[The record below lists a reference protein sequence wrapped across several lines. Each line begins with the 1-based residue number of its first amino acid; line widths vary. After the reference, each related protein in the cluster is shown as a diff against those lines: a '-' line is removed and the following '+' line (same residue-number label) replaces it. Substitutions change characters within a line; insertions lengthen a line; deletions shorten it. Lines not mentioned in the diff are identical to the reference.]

1 MPDVQKE
8 LRVEIREALSQTSG
22 VFTSQA
28 LQNMKKM
35 DSFLK
40 EVLRLHPATMGEYQ
54 NALFHTLSL
63 TVFSLLPTQG
73 SSTIHSIKRPKD
85 PRRRNNRDPRR
96 RHQRRLSRL
105 PQSRQVRPLEV
116 LQAPP
121 ASQGRRVSRESSA
134 ASVCQCE
141 PKQSHFWLW

>member
-40 EVLRLHPATMGEYQ
+40 EVLRLHPATMGKYQ
-54 NALFHTLSL
+54 NALFHTPCLTLS
-63 TVFSLLPTQG
+63 SLFPTQG
-73 SSTIHSIKRPKD
+73 S
-85 PRRRNNRDPRR
+85 
-96 RHQRRLSRL
+96 
-105 PQSRQVRPLEV
+105 
-116 LQAPP
+116 
-121 ASQGRRVSRESSA
+121 
-134 ASVCQCE
+134 
-141 PKQSHFWLW
+141 

>member
-40 EVLRLHPATMGEYQ
+40 EVLRLHPATMGKIYLP
-54 NALFHTLSL
+54 N
-63 TVFSLLPTQG
+63 SLL
-73 SSTIHSIKRPKD
+73 I
-85 PRRRNNRDPRR
+85 
-96 RHQRRLSRL
+96 
-105 PQSRQVRPLEV
+105 
-116 LQAPP
+116 
-121 ASQGRRVSRESSA
+121 
-134 ASVCQCE
+134 
-141 PKQSHFWLW
+141 